1 VATLIWAKRITRQLS
16 PMLEA
21 SDKIANQELDFEIG
35 SSNIKEFN
43 DVLNSLDIMKKALS
57 DSLRENWIKEENK
70 RSQISALMHD
80 LKTPVS
86 IVQGNAELLKVTDL
100 TDEQKDY
107 VEYIIKNSTRISDY
121 TKALMEMNQ
130 SIKLNSLNLKKVKV
144 SEIIERVSEI
154 AREITL
160 IHDRTISKSI
170 NCEDSDVMIDVQL
183 FERVI
188 QNIFSNAI
196 QYSPDKSNIE
206 LLIMTTDKILSISV
220 IDEGPGFSNE
230 DLKRGTEQFYR
241 GDKSRHSATNYG
253 LGLYNS
259 WKIMILHNG
268 RIILENNTDKHGA
281 SVKLELPLL

>member
-1 VATLIWAKRITRQLS
+1 MTDSSPSELLYNLIY
-16 PMLEA
+16 
-21 SDKIANQELDFEIG
+21 
-35 SSNIKEFN
+35 
-43 DVLNSLDIMKKALS
+43 VLNL
-57 DSLRENWIKEENK
+57 
-70 RSQISALMHD
+70 Q
-80 LKTPVS
+80 
-86 IVQGNAELLKVTDL
+86 
-100 TDEQKDY
+100 
-107 VEYIIKNSTRISDY
+107 
-121 TKALMEMNQ
+121 
-130 SIKLNSLNLKKVKV
+130 KVKV

-170 NCEDSDVMIDVQL
+170 NCEDSDVMIDIQL

-259 WKIMILHNG
+259 WKIMLLHNG
-268 RIILENNTDKHGA
+268 RIILENNSCSIIVMVILTLHLHHVYP
-281 SVKLELPLL
+281 SCFLI